1 MAAQSLLRL
10 LRHTHTHTHTGRQKQ
25 FRSRYLKE
33 EEMSVSRRISRL
45 SHQDKILSSL
55 LSPLITSLYHA
66 TAFLSLLPS
75 LLFRLPPLFLERF
88 LFLRPSF
95 SLICISELPFSNI
108 SLPSCLPSPRCHFFP
123 AFLFVRFHFSS
134 FSLSESLC
142 WRWPRLIFLL
152 HGLSADDKWLGA
164 A

>member
-10 LRHTHTHTHTGRQKQ
+10 LRHSHTHTHRRGRQKQ

-55 LSPLITSLYHA
+55 LSPLITSLYHSA
-66 TAFLSLLPS
+66 AFFCLSFHHSFFLFLLLSSSNVSFSSVPPFLLSASSVKYFPPITPSFPPLSLLSCLS
-75 LLFRLPPLFLERF
+75 LCEISLFLLLPQRDAVDVG
-88 LFLRPSF
+88 PGSF
-95 SLICISELPFSNI
+95 
-108 SLPSCLPSPRCHFFP
+108 
-123 AFLFVRFHFSS
+123 
-134 FSLSESLC
+134 
-142 WRWPRLIFLL
+142 FLL